1 MDIFWILDPDP
12 HNNRCGSATL
22 AQPWRNY
29 NMEWPRGENC
39 IKMGGRRAYIVYIT
53 SRRRTVRLGSR
64 QELYERFLIRKLI
77 RYSPPTQP
85 VQKWAPP
92 VLLPPCANY
101 GDRMAKVKRSLLL
114 KARLEN
120 YSTKELCPG
129 RFLLTW
135 SMGYR
140 QHCLNFSQKPAT
152 VEF

>member
-1 MDIFWILDPDP
+1 M
-12 HNNRCGSATL
+12 
-22 AQPWRNY
+22 
-29 NMEWPRGENC
+29 
-39 IKMGGRRAYIVYIT
+39 YIT

-85 VQKWAPP
+85 VQEWAPP

-101 GDRMAKVKRSLLL
+101 GVRMAKVKRSLLL